1 MLTRRVGFISYVSA
15 ERFAC
20 AGPSQAEAQWTV
32 SCKAIDAQDIVG
44 RSLLKVKPSSAV
56 NGLELARDSDGQVIL
71 FFRVQGFV
79 SRNNE
84 IVKYGPL
91 WVLHDDDGLVPV
103 MFGDVQL
110 TEAYEDV
117 PCCSLSDISTPRSI
131 MSNWQGWIWGC
142 YSQIF
147 C

>member
-1 MLTRRVGFISYVSA
+1 MHTGRVGFISYVSA

-32 SCKAIDAQDIVG
+32 SCKAIDAQDIAG

-71 FFRVQGFV
+71 SSRVQGFV

-84 IVKYGPL
+84 IVKYGPSWFL
-91 WVLHDDDGLVPV
+91 RDDDGSVPV
-103 MFGDVQL
+103 MFCDVHL
-110 TEAYEDV
+110 TEAHEDV
-117 PCCSLSDISTPRSI
+117 PCCSLSDISTPSSI
-131 MSNWQGWIWGC
+131 ISN
-142 YSQIF
+142 
-147 C
+147 